1 MTASGVSPSTSP
13 GAAGVPRRARC
24 RPGWAR
30 ATSRGPGWG
39 ASPRA
44 RRSRSPRA
52 SSRGARSRRPRTDG
66 RPRGR
71 GALLDRFS
79 LAPPPSRSPSVS
91 PPPPPLAGTRRA
103 SATSRGTPTSPR
115 SIATCGRWRRPP
127 RRNPGPREI
136 ARRPPPPPPP
146 TRPRPSPSSSP
157 SAAPRSPSPARRW
170 FRAATRGRRPTVRSP
185 PTAAAANPRPPTSR
199 RFTWSPPLSN
209 TSRARS
215 SATASGSARRTSS
228 RGNAASAPRGP
239 SRTATARG

>member
-71 GALLDRFS
+71 GALLRS
-79 LAPPPSRSPSVS
+79 ILARASPLALAFRLIPPPSQGRGA
-91 PPPPPLAGTRRA
+91 PPRPPAVHRLRRA
-103 SATSRGTPTSPR
+103 RSRRAG
-115 SIATCGRWRRPP
+115 AGEGRRGEIPGRGKSHVDPLPLPLRRV
-127 RRNPGPREI
+127 
-136 ARRPPPPPPP
+136 
-146 TRPRPSPSSSP
+146 RPRPSPSSSP